1 MEQGQQPER
10 QVQVLTFPREELDRM
25 VQNKGSLGCYI
36 SEHSRDLP
44 YSRFDSA
51 VWNLGSSA
59 VDDLLRKI
67 RSVGVSLTEFAGVKP
82 YRGVLTGRNEAFWIN
97 TSTKDRLIHNDPRS
111 AEIIKPCL
119 RGEDIKRWASEWTGW
134 WMIFARRGIDID
146 AYPAVKDYLLQLRE
160 RLEPRPKNWKGG
172 EWLGRKPGSYQWY
185 ELQDAIDFWQMFEQ
199 PKIIWK
205 DLSTYSEF
213 CFDSNGILTNDLC
226 FILTS
231 DDKWLLAVLNSAL
244 MWYYL
249 HHVAMHAINE
259 TLRLKNIYMEPLPIA
274 VPNEAIRAEVEPAV
288 ERLITIKREQYPVRH
303 LMLDWLRTE
312 FDVKTPG
319 VQLESFDTL
328 DLAKF
333 IELVRKRRSKSA
345 RKLTPAALK
354 DLQAGYAEQIAPIQQ
369 SRTESAMLE
378 CKLNDLINTAYGFT
392 PEEIALLW
400 ETAPP
405 RMPLLP
411 H

>member
-1 MEQGQQPER
+1 
-10 QVQVLTFPREELDRM
+10 
-25 VQNKGSLGCYI
+25 
-36 SEHSRDLP
+36 
-44 YSRFDSA
+44 
-51 VWNLGSSA
+51 
-59 VDDLLRKI
+59 
-67 RSVGVSLTEFAGVKP
+67 
-82 YRGVLTGRNEAFWIN
+82 
-97 TSTKDRLIHNDPRS
+97 
-111 AEIIKPCL
+111 
-119 RGEDIKRWASEWTGW
+119 
-134 WMIFARRGIDID
+134 
-146 AYPAVKDYLLQLRE
+146 
-160 RLEPRPKNWKGG
+160 
-172 EWLGRKPGSYQWY
+172 
-185 ELQDAIDFWQMFEQ
+185 MFEK

-259 TLRLKNIYMEPLPIA
+259 TLRLKNIYMESLPIA
-274 VPNEAIRAEVEPAV
+274 VSSEAIRAEVEPAV
-288 ERLITIKREQYPVRH
+288 EGLITIKREQYQVRH

-319 VQLESFDTL
+319 ILLEGFDTL
-328 DLAKF
+328 NLETF
-333 IELVRKRRSKSA
+333 IELVHKQRSKSA
-345 RKLTPAALK
+345 KRFTPAALK

-369 SRTESAMLE
+369 YRAKAAVLE
-378 CKLNDLINTAYGFT
+378 RKLNDLINAAYGLT

-400 ETAPP
+400 ATAPP